1 MTVPA
6 ILILIVVSLIPL
18 VYVLA
23 LSFTKSSMTKP
34 LQEFVGFGN
43 YRAAFHDEV
52 LGISVRNT
60 LVFAITTTVL
70 ETVLGFILAL
80 ALQKERLLSKI
91 FRTLALLP
99 LFTPPVGVA
108 MIWRLIYNPESG
120 MINHYLM
127 KVGLSRGFIAFLGD
141 KKLALPS
148 IIGADVWQWT
158 PFCFLLLFAA
168 LQSLPR
174 EPFEAAAVDGTT
186 PWQVFRK
193 LTLPMV
199 APALIV
205 VFLFRMIISFKVFD
219 LVFMLT
225 MGGPGNS
232 TQVAS
237 FYIYRVG
244 FKMFNTGYGAA
255 LSVLILLL
263 ISLFT
268 TPLTI
273 GRDLFMKRIGQE

>member
-1 MTVPA
+1 MATPT

-18 VYVLA
+18 VYVLVLA
-23 LSFTKSSMTKP
+23 FTKSSMTKP
-34 LQEFVGFGN
+34 LQEFVGLGN
-43 YRAAFHDEV
+43 FRAAFHDEV
-52 LGISVRNT
+52 LGISLVNT
-60 LVFAITTTVL
+60 LVFALSTTIL
-70 ETVLGFILAL
+70 ETLLGFAMAL
-80 ALQKERLLSKI
+80 ALHKERRLSKI

-108 MIWRLIYNPESG
+108 MIWRLIYNPNSG

-127 KVGLSRGFIAFLGD
+127 KLGLSHHFIAFLGD
-141 KKLALPS
+141 KDLALPS
-148 IIGADVWQWT
+148 IIFADVWQWT

-168 LQSLPR
+168 IQSLPR

-205 VFLFRMIISFKVFD
+205 VFLFRMIIAFKVFD

-237 FYIYRVG
+237 FYIYKVG

-255 LSVLILLL
+255 LSLLILLL
-263 ISLFT
+263 ITLFT
-268 TPLTI
+268 TPLTV
-273 GRDLFMKRIGQE
+273 GRDWFLRRIGQD

>member
-6 ILILIVVSLIPL
+6 ILILIIVSLIPL
-18 VYVLA
+18 IYVLA
-23 LSFTKSSMTKP
+23 ISFTNSSMSKP
-34 LQEFVGFGN
+34 FQAFVGFAN
-43 YRAAFHDEV
+43 FRAAFHDEV
-52 LGISVRNT
+52 FGLSLVNT
-60 LVFAITTTVL
+60 LVFALTTTIL
-70 ETVLGFILAL
+70 ETLLGFILAFV
-80 ALQKERLLSKI
+80 LQQERFLSKI

-108 MIWRLIYNPESG
+108 MIWRLIYSPNSG
-120 MINHYLM
+120 MINYYLM
-127 KVGLSRGFIAFLGD
+127 KLGLSHGFIAFLGD
-141 KKLALPS
+141 KNLALPS
-148 IIGADVWQWT
+148 IIGADIWQWT

-205 VFLFRMIISFKVFD
+205 VFLFRMIISFKIFD
-219 LVFMLT
+219 LIYMLT

-244 FKMFNTGYGAA
+244 FQMFNTGYGGA
-255 LSVLILLL
+255 LSILMLL
-263 ISLFT
+263 FISLFT
-268 TPLTI
+268 TLLTT
-273 GRDLFMKRIGQE
+273 GRNMIMKGQE